1 MNQVPWQVFVAM
13 LLVIVTVIALFIRAT
28 SKNPAGR
35 TKALRIAAVSGGLTI
50 FVLILGSTTI
60 VSTRNIGVVTTF
72 GRPGA
77 TLSKGLHIK
86 APWQSVT
93 EMNGTIQIDNHTRE
107 AATTVRLGN
116 NSTANVDNSV
126 RWRIQPAAADELF
139 LDYREFD
146 NVRDNLVT
154 RELRAALN
162 EVFSDF
168 DPLAPE
174 NSEGANVQA
183 LGDQVAEKLRT
194 KVGGQIEI
202 INVIVP
208 LVNYDQATQD
218 RINAL
223 NVEKANTSRRTA
235 RQDRRGRGPRQR
247 NPGRVGDQRPQRSG
261 QQVPGR
267 RAGGAHQPA
276 GLLAEH
282 HGGANCAGAV
292 TFGVFRYAWGDLC
305 GTILMCA

>member
-1 MNQVPWQVFVAM
+1 MTWQVFVAM
-13 LLVIVTVIALFIRAT
+13 LLVIVTVIALLMRAT

-35 TKALRIAAVSGGLTI
+35 TRATRIAAVAGGLTI
-50 FVLILGSTTI
+50 LVLILGSTTI

-77 TLSKGLHIK
+77 TLTNGLHLK

-93 EMNGTIQIDNHTRE
+93 EMNGTIQIDNHTGE

-154 RELRAALN
+154 RELKAALN

-223 NVEKANTSRRTA
+223 NVEKANTRVAEQRAKTA
-235 RQDRRGRGPRQR
+235 AAEAKANEILAASVSNDPNVLVSKCLDAAREASISPLGCWP
-247 NPGRVGDQRPQRSG
+247 NTSV
-261 QQVPGR
+261 VPTV
-267 RAGGAHQPA
+267 PA
-276 GLLAEH
+276 
-282 HGGANCAGAV
+282 
-292 TFGVFRYAWGDLC
+292 R
-305 GTILMCA
+305 

>member
-1 MNQVPWQVFVAM
+1 M
-13 LLVIVTVIALFIRAT
+13 LLVILTVIAVLIRAT

-35 TKALRIAAVSGGLTI
+35 TTALRIAVVAGGLAI
-50 FVLILGSTTI
+50 LVLILGSTTI

-77 TLSKGLHIK
+77 TLSNGLHVK

-93 EMNGTIQIDNHTRE
+93 EMNGTIQIDNHTGE

-154 RELRAALN
+154 RELKAALN

-174 NSEGANVQA
+174 NSDGANVQA
-183 LGDQVAEKLRT
+183 LGDQVAEKLRN

-223 NVEKANTSRRTA
+223 NVEKANTRVAEQRAKTA
-235 RQDRRGRGPRQR
+235 AAEAKANEILAASVTNDPNVLVSKCLDAAREAHISPLGCWP
-247 NPGRVGDQRPQRSG
+247 NTTA
-261 QQVPGR
+261 VPTV
-267 RAGGAHQPA
+267 PA
-276 GLLAEH
+276 
-282 HGGANCAGAV
+282 
-292 TFGVFRYAWGDLC
+292 R
-305 GTILMCA
+305 

>member
-1 MNQVPWQVFVAM
+1 VPWQVFAAM
-13 LLVIVTVIALFIRAT
+13 LLVIVTVIALLVRVT
-28 SKNPAGR
+28 SRSEAGR
-35 TKALRIAAVSGGLTI
+35 TKAVRVAVVSGGVLV
-50 FVLILGSTTI
+50 FVLVLGSTTI

-72 GRPGA
+72 GRPGG
-77 TLSKGLHIK
+77 TLSNGLHAK

-93 EMNGTIQIDNHTRE
+93 EMNGTIQIDNHTGE

-116 NSTANVDNSV
+116 NSTAFVDNSV

-139 LDYREFD
+139 LDYRDFE

-162 EVFSDF
+162 EVFANF

-174 NSEGANVQA
+174 NSDGTNVQA
-183 LGDQVAEKLRT
+183 LGDDVADKLRA

-208 LVNYDQATQD
+208 LVNYDEATQS

-223 NVEKANTSRRTA
+223 NVEKANTRVAEQRAKTA
-235 RQDRRGRGPRQR
+235 AAEARANEILAASVSNDPNVLVSKCLDAAREAHLSPLGCWP
-247 NPGRVGDQRPQRSG
+247 NTAA
-261 QQVPGR
+261 VPTV
-267 RAGGAHQPA
+267 PA
-276 GLLAEH
+276 
-282 HGGANCAGAV
+282 
-292 TFGVFRYAWGDLC
+292 R
-305 GTILMCA
+305 

>member
-1 MNQVPWQVFVAM
+1 MPWQVWVTIVLLIVVVVAVLGM
-13 LLVIVTVIALFIRAT
+13 LGAKNPAAKTRSLRIAVVAGVIALF
-28 SKNPAGR
+28 
-35 TKALRIAAVSGGLTI
+35 V
-50 FVLILGSTTI
+50 VILGSTTI
-60 VSTRNIGVVTTF
+60 VSARNVGVVTTF
-72 GRPGA
+72 GRPSG
-77 TLSKGLHIK
+77 TLSNGLHWK

-93 EMNGTIQIDNHTRE
+93 EMDGTIQIDNHTGE
-107 AATTVRLGN
+107 SATTVRLGN

-139 LDYREFD
+139 LDYRQFA

-162 EVFSDF
+162 EVFADF

-174 NSEGANVQA
+174 NVEGTNVQA
-183 LGDQVAEKLRT
+183 LGDKVAETLRA

-223 NVEKANTSRRTA
+223 NVEKANTRIAEQRAKTA
-235 RQDRRGRGPRQR
+235 AAEAKANEILAASVSNDPNVLVSKCLDAAREAGISPLGCWP
-247 NPGRVGDQRPQRSG
+247 NTSV
-261 QQVPGR
+261 VPTV
-267 RAGGAHQPA
+267 PA
-276 GLLAEH
+276 
-282 HGGANCAGAV
+282 
-292 TFGVFRYAWGDLC
+292 R
-305 GTILMCA
+305 

>member
-1 MNQVPWQVFVAM
+1 MPWQVWVTIILLIVVVVAVLGM
-13 LLVIVTVIALFIRAT
+13 LGAKSPAARTRSLRIAVVAGVIALF
-28 SKNPAGR
+28 
-35 TKALRIAAVSGGLTI
+35 V
-50 FVLILGSTTI
+50 VILGSTTI
-60 VSTRNIGVVTTF
+60 VSARNVGVVTTF
-72 GRPGA
+72 GRPSG
-77 TLSKGLHIK
+77 TLSNGLHWK

-93 EMNGTIQIDNHTRE
+93 EMDGTIQIDNHTGE
-107 AATTVRLGN
+107 SATTVRLGN

-139 LDYREFD
+139 LDYRQFA

-162 EVFSDF
+162 EVFADF

-174 NSEGANVQA
+174 NVEGTNVQA
-183 LGDQVAEKLRT
+183 LGDKVAETLRA

-223 NVEKANTSRRTA
+223 NVEKANTRIAEQRAKTA
-235 RQDRRGRGPRQR
+235 AAEAKANEILAASVSNDPNVLVSKCLDAAREAGISPLGCWP
-247 NPGRVGDQRPQRSG
+247 NTSV
-261 QQVPGR
+261 VPTV
-267 RAGGAHQPA
+267 PA
-276 GLLAEH
+276 
-282 HGGANCAGAV
+282 
-292 TFGVFRYAWGDLC
+292 R
-305 GTILMCA
+305 

>member
-1 MNQVPWQVFVAM
+1 MNQVGWQVFAAM
-13 LLVIVTVIALFIRAT
+13 LLLIVTVFALLARAIAKTPA
-28 SKNPAGR
+28 SKTR
-35 TKALRIAAVSGGLTI
+35 SMRIAVVAGALTI

-77 TLSKGLHIK
+77 TLTNGLHWK

-93 EMNGTIQIDNHTRE
+93 EMNGTIQIDNHTGE
-107 AATTVRLGN
+107 YATTVRLGN
-116 NSTANVDNSV
+116 NSTAFVDNSV

-139 LDYREFD
+139 LDYREFE

-162 EVFSDF
+162 EVFADF

-174 NSEGANVQA
+174 NSDGANVQA
-183 LGDQVAEKLRT
+183 LGDDVAEKLRA

-208 LVNYDQATQD
+208 LVNYDDATQE

-223 NVEKANTSRRTA
+223 NVEKANTRIAEQRAKTA
-235 RQDRRGRGPRQR
+235 EAEARANEILAASVSNDPNVLVSKCLDAAREAGISPLGCWP
-247 NPGRVGDQRPQRSG
+247 NTTA
-261 QQVPGR
+261 VPTV
-267 RAGGAHQPA
+267 PA
-276 GLLAEH
+276 
-282 HGGANCAGAV
+282 
-292 TFGVFRYAWGDLC
+292 R
-305 GTILMCA
+305 

>member
-1 MNQVPWQVFVAM
+1 MTWQVFVAM
-13 LLVIVTVIALFIRAT
+13 LLAIVTVIALLMRAT

-35 TKALRIAAVSGGLTI
+35 TRAMRIAAVAGGLTI

-72 GRPGA
+72 GRPGG
-77 TLSKGLHIK
+77 TLTNGLHWK

-93 EMNGTIQIDNHTRE
+93 EMNGTIQIDNHTGE

-154 RELRAALN
+154 RELKAALN

-183 LGDQVAEKLRT
+183 LGDQVADKLRT

-223 NVEKANTSRRTA
+223 NVEKANTRVAEQRAKTA
-235 RQDRRGRGPRQR
+235 AAEAKANEILAASVSNDPNVLVSKCLDSAREAHISPLGCWP
-247 NPGRVGDQRPQRSG
+247 NTSV
-261 QQVPGR
+261 VPTV
-267 RAGGAHQPA
+267 PA
-276 GLLAEH
+276 
-282 HGGANCAGAV
+282 
-292 TFGVFRYAWGDLC
+292 R
-305 GTILMCA
+305 

>member
-1 MNQVPWQVFVAM
+1 M
-13 LLVIVTVIALFIRAT
+13 LLTIVTVIARLMRAT
-28 SKNPAGR
+28 SN
-35 TKALRIAAVSGGLTI
+35 LT
-50 FVLILGSTTI
+50 
-60 VSTRNIGVVTTF
+60 N
-72 GRPGA
+72 
-77 TLSKGLHIK
+77 GLHWK

-93 EMNGTIQIDNHTRE
+93 GMNGTTQIDNHTGD

-116 NSTANVDNSV
+116 NSAAFVDNSV

-154 RELRAALN
+154 RELKAALN

-174 NSEGANVQA
+174 NFEGANVQA

-223 NVEKANTSRRTA
+223 NVEKANTRVAEQRAKTA
-235 RQDRRGRGPRQR
+235 AAEA
-247 NPGRVGDQRPQRSG
+247 NE
-261 QQVPGR
+261 
-267 RAGGAHQPA
+267 
-276 GLLAEH
+276 LLAASVTNDPNVLVSMCLD
-282 HGGANCAGAV
+282 GAREAQISPLGCWPNTAV
-292 TFGVFRYAWGDLC
+292 VPTVPAR
-305 GTILMCA
+305 